1 MTTAPPP
8 GAPPRPPVRVV
19 GPELGLAGAATTV
32 VALATMCAA
41 ALVSGSAGAVGA
53 AIGAAVVLV
62 FFGFGAVTVGAVA
75 AVSPAASL
83 PVALLTYVLQVVAV
97 AVVFTALRRS
107 GALGTSVEAGWVA
120 AALIISTLVWS
131 AAHLRAAT
139 RPRAGAS

>member
-8 GAPPRPPVRVV
+8 GVPPRPPVRVV
-19 GPELGLAGAATTV
+19 GPELGLAGATTTV
-32 VALATMCAA
+32 VALATIGVAA
-41 ALVSGSAGAVGA
+41 VVSGPAGAAGA
-53 AIGAAVVLV
+53 AIGAAMVLV
-62 FFGFGAVTVGAVA
+62 FFGFGSVTVGAVA

-97 AVVFTALRRS
+97 AVTFSVLRRS
-107 GALGTSVEAGWVA
+107 GALGTSVEAAWVA

-139 RPRAGAS
+139 RPRASA